1 MDLVCGVGVVA
12 AVAAVAAPHTRG
24 AEHQVAGLAAEQL
37 LARWR

>member
-1 MDLVCGVGVVA
+1 MDLVRGVAGVVGVA
-12 AVAAVAAPHTRG
+12 AAHTRG

>member
-1 MDLVCGVGVVA
+1 MGLVGGVGGVTAVAGVA
-12 AVAAVAAPHTRG
+12 AAHTRG